1 MCTHCMHAHFY
12 SINTHCTHA
21 HYYSICTHCM
31 HARCYSMCTHCQAAP
46 PVSLHGSLPR
56 SNSYVR
62 ATALQFYSLL
72 LTSSFALS
80 LLKTSSLLQG
90 KEHHKEEVRCHAC
103 FDTIHQHQH
112 DVRGQHI
119 TNLVWASDM
128 TYTLPRTMWHLLVTL
143 QFCLWVLLS
152 TLFGQTSSQLWS
164 QWVTYLV
171 TVVWQLE
178 EEEEERIEKKEEGEE
193 KRKMGKQEG
202 KRWRRKRAKE
212 EEEEEGGKGGEG
224 GVLQMRHRQIPVTV
238 ADLQR
243 ALWQSVCSNNF
254 LNLFLDA
261 LASLKTMLD
270 IN

>member
-1 MCTHCMHAHFY
+1 MHCARPLLQCMCTFCMHAH
-12 SINTHCTHA
+12 
-21 HYYSICTHCM
+21 
-31 HARCYSMCTHCQAAP
+31 CYSMCTHCQAAP

-62 ATALQFYSLL
+62 AAALQFYSLL
-72 LTSSFALS
+72 LTSNFALS

-90 KEHHKEEVRCHAC
+90 KEHHKEELRCHAC
-103 FDTIHQHQH
+103 FDTIHRHQH

-128 TYTLPRTMWHLLVTL
+128 TYTLPRTMWQLLVTL

-178 EEEEERIEKKEEGEE
+178 EEGEERL
-193 KRKMGKQEG
+193 RK
-202 KRWRRKRAKE
+202 RRKERKK
-212 EEEEEGGKGGEG
+212 GKGGG
-224 GVLQMRHRQIPVTV
+224 GCKKGGREEVQEKKRQRRRRGREKGGERGV
-238 ADLQR
+238 
-243 ALWQSVCSNNF
+243 
-254 LNLFLDA
+254 
-261 LASLKTMLD
+261 
-270 IN
+270 

>member
-1 MCTHCMHAHFY
+1 
-12 SINTHCTHA
+12 
-21 HYYSICTHCM
+21 
-31 HARCYSMCTHCQAAP
+31 MCTHCQAAP

-72 LTSSFALS
+72 LMSSFALS

-152 TLFGQTSSQLWS
+152 TLFGQTSSQLCLWS

-178 EEEEERIEKKEEGEE
+178 EEEEERIEKEEEGEE
-193 KRKMGKQEG
+193 KRE
-202 KRWRRKRAKE
+202 RRR
-212 EEEEEGGKGGEG
+212 
-224 GVLQMRHRQIPVTV
+224 RR
-238 ADLQR
+238 
-243 ALWQSVCSNNF
+243 
-254 LNLFLDA
+254 
-261 LASLKTMLD
+261 
-270 IN
+270 